1 METLLGCLAG
11 RSQCLTYF
19 EEQGLVD
26 HVWEH
31 EAAGP
36 GRKVFALTAR
46 GKQELNLSIATWN
59 SMNNTLATLRRND
72 RTHDVV

>member
-1 METLLGCLAG
+1 M
-11 RSQCLTYF
+11 
-19 EEQGLVD
+19 D